1 MSTNFVFS
9 VATLEE
15 LLRTHASPSPVYI
28 DAAEHVRAEGNGAF
42 ALVRVYAVVSDVESG
57 IGRYWRLPIGCFRSI
72 GGEPTDEAKAKSV
85 RSRAA
90 GALQLVRQLIE
101 EGFRLRSVAGQIALP
116 RELQLVDG
124 ASERLVFNTA
134 SGRFELV
141 EPLPEVA

>member
-15 LLRTHASPSPVYI
+15 LLRTHVSDAPVYL
-28 DAAEHVRAEGNGAF
+28 DAVEHARCEGNGAF
-42 ALVRVYAVVSDVESG
+42 ALVRVYVMASDVESG
-57 IGRYWRLPIGCFRSI
+57 IGRYCRLPIGCFRTI
-72 GGEPTDEAKAKSV
+72 GGEPTDEAKAKTV

-90 GALQLVRQLIE
+90 AALQLVKQLIE
-101 EGFRLRSVAGQIALP
+101 DGFRLRSVAGQIALP

-134 SGRFELV
+134 SGWFELV